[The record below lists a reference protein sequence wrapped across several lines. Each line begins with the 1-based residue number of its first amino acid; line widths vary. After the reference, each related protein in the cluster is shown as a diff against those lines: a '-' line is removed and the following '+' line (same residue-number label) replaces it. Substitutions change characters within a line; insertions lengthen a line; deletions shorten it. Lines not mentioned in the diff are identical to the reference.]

1 MQQQKTAKISIP
13 VGVTVFPDE
22 IYRAPK
28 GWNQRAY
35 HNLIYFHQID
45 KGAHFAAREEPELF
59 SAELRAVF
67 RPLRKLI

>member
-28 GWNQRAY
+28 SWTQRAY

-45 KGAHFAAREEPELF
+45 KGGHFAAWEEPELF